1 MISLFL
7 FDGEWRNLSF
17 SFPKQPDLKAKF
29 EEFKSK
35 LIGNLGYFKGSL
47 LAAKGKMMLKKAH
60 EYQEKGEKLLG
71 IGESLK
77 ALKQEKYH
85 EPQYVPPPPAP
96 AYPAASG
103 YSG

>member
-1 MISLFL
+1 M
-7 FDGEWRNLSF
+7 
-17 SFPKQPDLKAKF
+17 
-29 EEFKSK
+29 
-35 LIGNLGYFKGSL
+35 
-47 LAAKGKMMLKKAH
+47 AAKGKMMLKKAH

-77 ALKQEKYH
+77 ALKQEKPVH
-85 EPQYVPPPPAP
+85 EPHYAPPP